1 MEGGPPTSYVEMYQA
16 HLGIPA
22 RPILPF
28 WAELKAVFPGRKFD
42 AKFGVSRQ
50 NKTWHRKLASNPVSE
65 GSIRPRHWVRCR
77 LSMPSF
83 NSAITPHYPL
93 PHGGR
98 RGAAKLIL

>member
-42 AKFGVSRQ
+42 AKFQV
-50 NKTWHRKLASNPVSE
+50 
-65 GSIRPRHWVRCR
+65 
-77 LSMPSF
+77 SMPSLGF
-83 NSAITPHYPL
+83 PAKTKHGIESWHRTPC
-93 PHGGR
+93 R
-98 RGAAKLIL
+98 RVRSGPDTGFDADFRCQVSIPP